1 MRERCYG
8 DMFVFLGLDP
18 DQTIDASCR
27 HNETVVPRSVL
38 KRGHRRILGN
48 VSLRRWLPTGVG
60 RALREFCHRQR
71 RDFAMDPD
79 DRRTMIDYY
88 RDEILCTADPIG
100 RDLSA
105 WLR

>member
-1 MRERCYG
+1 
-8 DMFVFLGLDP
+8 
-18 DQTIDASCR
+18 
-27 HNETVVPRSVL
+27 
-38 KRGHRRILGN
+38 
-48 VSLRRWLPTGVG
+48 VG